1 MTRKKMR
8 LVFIVYS
15 IFFCI
20 GKRQSIPYCKYFKAH
35 LVPWVKQTSLINIY
49 PLSPFFLFPPQTVFG
64 AGAGILV
71 SPCPSVRLSV
81 CLSVCG
87 RDFVQ
92 ACSRKWVRRLFWKY
106 ALITCHLKMWSKIN
120 IDGGNFSP
128 FLQAFFCFCTV
139 VFFNNKKEYLRN
151 YEKLDLNIGLFLR

>member
-1 MTRKKMR
+1 MTKKKMR
-8 LVFIVYS
+8 LVFIVYC

-49 PLSPFFLFPPQTVFG
+49 PFFYFFIPPPRKQRLEGGYIGFT
-64 AGAGILV
+64 
-71 SPCPSVRLSV
+71 LSV
-81 CLSVCG
+81 CMFVCG

-92 ACSRKWVRRLFWKY
+92 ACSRKWVRRLFWKF
-106 ALITCHLKMWSKIN
+106 ALITCHLKMWTKIN

-128 FLQAFFCFCTV
+128 FLQAFFCFCT
-139 VFFNNKKEYLRN
+139 
-151 YEKLDLNIGLFLR
+151 